1 MMTLFAKDGSC
12 KIVPHLSFPATGLGC
27 VTRIYT
33 PDAVFVVDDDEGLA
47 LRETYGRSA
56 EQLEERMGMSLRR
69 AS

>member
-1 MMTLFAKDGSC
+1 M
-12 KIVPHLSFPATGLGC
+12 
-27 VTRIYT
+27 TRIYT